1 MFELREYDQSSNRIH
16 VWFQLFSK
24 EEAVQ
29 IMLNRCF
36 GESSKI
42 FKRQHDFTGCDIYEV
57 PGDPMTLFQR
67 YKKRDIYDFDNTIGP
82 STEFVYEICQC

>member
-16 VWFQLFSK
+16 VWFQLYSK
-24 EEAVQ
+24 EEAIQ

-36 GESSKI
+36 GGAKV
-42 FKRQHDFTGCDIYEV
+42 FKSQNEWTGCDIYE
-57 PGDPMTLFQR
+57 DPHIPMVLFQR